1 MKHQITIEKAR
12 RCVPA
17 SIEQNAD
24 GSKIRAL
31 PFKLIAKCSALMGAT
46 HWFDRLAFK
55 SIGAFALDQCHRLSM
70 VQTAQS
76 LTESMMR
83 WAVIATLSISAIR
96 WVVRRYFGMRQGHIG
111 VVLLL
116 ILEFTRGRVLYRHN
130 FE

>member
-1 MKHQITIEKAR
+1 MKHPITIEKAK

-17 SIEQNAD
+17 SIELNAD
-24 GSKIRAL
+24 GSNICAL
-31 PFKLIAKCSALMGAT
+31 PFKLIAKCRALIGAT

-55 SIGAFALDQCHRLSM
+55 SFGAFALDQCHRLSV

-76 LTESMMR
+76 LTEAMMR
-83 WAVIATLSISAIR
+83 WAIITTLSIYATR
-96 WVVRRYFGMRQGHIG
+96 WAVRRYFGMRQGHIG

-116 ILEFTRGRVLYRHN
+116 ILEFTRGRAFYKHS